1 MKQFNNDVL
10 HWENYDFVVVND
22 ELENCYNK
30 INNYINLKK
39 DNLDFVG
46 FDRESIKKH
55 VENLLN

>member
-10 HWENYDFVVVND
+10 QWKNYDFVVVND

-30 INNYINLKK
+30 INNYINFKK
-39 DNLDFVG
+39 DNLEFVG